1 MGAAT
6 LWLAPATCSWPKGVV
21 DTAVSEGTRVVSK
34 AVILL
39 FTYKFELAAQPIDA
53 L

>member
-1 MGAAT
+1 MRWIHG
-6 LWLAPATCSWPKGVV
+6 WEKPPSLA
-21 DTAVSEGTRVVSK
+21 SEGTRVVSK